1 MQFTDSHTHIYLE
14 QFDKDRS
21 EMIQRAENENIDRFL
36 LPNIDLDSIDS
47 MHQLTEDYKG
57 KCFPM
62 MGLHPCSVDAD
73 YKSVLEQMRLKLD
86 ENHYV
91 AVGEIG
97 MDLYWDKSFQ
107 AQQVEAFKIQIEWAK
122 ELDLPI
128 VIHARDAFQEIFD
141 VLDEVND
148 EKLKGIFHCFTGGEA
163 EAQKVLDYG
172 NFLMGIG
179 GVVTFKNSGLDKTL
193 KSLVPLEKLILET
206 DAPYLAPVP
215 YRGKRNESSYI
226 SHIVDKLVDIYE
238 VTPQEISDVTEQ
250 NIDSIFKFV

>member
-21 EMIQRAENENIDRFL
+21 EMIQRAENENIGRFL

>member
-21 EMIQRAENENIDRFL
+21 EMIQRAENENIGRFL
-36 LPNIDLDSIDS
+36 LPNIDLDSIDP
-47 MHQLTEDYKG
+47 MHQLSEDYKG

>member
-21 EMIQRAENENIDRFL
+21 EMIQRAENENIGRFL

-215 YRGKRNESSYI
+215 YRGKRNEPSYI